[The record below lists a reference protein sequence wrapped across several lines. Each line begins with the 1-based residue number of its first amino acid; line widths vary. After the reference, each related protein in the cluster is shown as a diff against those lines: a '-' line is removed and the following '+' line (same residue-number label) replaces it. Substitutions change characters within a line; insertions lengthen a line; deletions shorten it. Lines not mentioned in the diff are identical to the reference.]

1 MKSRLLGVVGQAG
14 QVGVRIRGHMLSLF
28 PQIISVHFMAPHRS
42 HRVQQVVL
50 VFAEAEDDV
59 DAVDPAPDARADSF
73 PQVVVVVRREAAIVR
88 HVDGIQ
94 RQMHSNQLVHRVSS
108 GQQNQPYVH
117 REDRYLQQ
125 SPKQ

>member
-14 QVGVRIRGHMLSLF
+14 QMGIGIRGHMLPLF
-28 PQIISVHFMAPHRS
+28 PQIISVHFMAPHRP

-73 PQVVVVVRREAAIVR
+73 PQVVVVVRGEAAIVR

-94 RQMHSNQLVHRVSS
+94 RQMHSNPLAGHVSLGQL
-108 GQQNQPYVH
+108 NQPYVQT
-117 REDRYLQQ
+117 EGRYLQ
-125 SPKQ
+125 PKQ

>member
-14 QVGVRIRGHMLSLF
+14 QVGVGIRGHMLPLF
-28 PQIISVHFMAPHRS
+28 PQIISVHFMAPHGS

-94 RQMHSNQLVHRVSS
+94 RQMHSNLLVGRVSS
-108 GQQNQPYVH
+108 GQQNQPYVQ
-117 REDRYLQQ
+117 REGRYLQQ